1 MSSKAQRSWSNQ
13 DENGSEDGITLRL
26 NKLAREMMN

>member
-1 MSSKAQRSWSNQ
+1 MSSKAQRSGVE

-26 NKLAREMMN
+26 NTLAREMMN